1 MRKIIHAALLIM
13 VALAVS
19 CASTAPS
26 TQADKPVLKDGKGAT
41 PVIDRQLFFGDPEIS
56 GSQLSPDGKWLSFIK
71 PYKGVRNIWVKA
83 SGQVFDKAK
92 PITADLRPVPVYFWS
107 RDSARILYGQDKA
120 GDENYHVYS
129 VDPSA
134 VAEKDSGVPAA
145 LDLTPFK
152 SVRARIYSVPKN
164 NPKEMIVGL
173 NDRDPSLHDVY
184 RVDIQSGERKLIL
197 ENTENMIYYIFDL
210 EGEMRLA
217 GRQTEDGGWE
227 ILRFENGT
235 FTPIYSCSFEE
246 SCQPL
251 QFQKDGKHC
260 YFISN
265 KGADVDLTQLM
276 LLDPKTGKTELVD
289 KDPLNQV
296 DFGGALFDEATD
308 EIMATFY
315 QGERMRIY
323 PKDEATQKDFDWLK
337 NKLPGQDIGL
347 QSMSQDMSQFLV
359 VVSSD
364 VDPGSVYLYARQSKK
379 LELLYRSRPKLPSQH
394 LAKMKPVTYKARDG
408 LEIPA
413 YLTLPRG
420 VEAKNLPVI
429 IHPHGGPW
437 HRDSWG
443 YNGYAQFLA
452 NRGYAVLMPNF
463 RGSTG
468 YGKKFLN
475 AGNKQWGTG
484 AMQHDLTD
492 GVAWLVD
499 QGIADPKRVG
509 IFGGSYGGYAT
520 LAGVAFTPDLY
531 ACGIPYVGPS
541 NIVTLIES
549 VPAYWKPIIRIF
561 YKRVGDP
568 NDPADRKMLDSQA
581 PLFFAD
587 QIKVPLLVIHGA
599 NDPRVKQAES
609 DSIVVALRDKGHPV
623 EYLVAK
629 DEGHGFK
636 RPENRLAVAV
646 AMERFLAKHLGGRQ
660 QDEAK
665 PEIVAQL
672 TTITVD
678 PVSVTMPGAQEKAL
692 LAQSLTAP
700 LPKMDPTAVSDHETR
715 YKVAME
721 AGERKMEMEMTR
733 KIAWVKDKAGKRL
746 RIETHIKLPQG
757 EQSDVYLLDAE
768 TLRVL
773 KRTLSGMAKM
783 HLTFDE
789 KAITGELNA
798 GGRKMPF
805 DVKLDGPVFG
815 DGASLEV
822 AIAGMPLAEGYVA
835 DLRLFEAMSQ
845 KVRAMRIKVEGP
857 GEVVLGKAKV
867 ATWKVSLKALDGE
880 VGGDGSMQVEQAAP
894 HRMLSS
900 QYQLP
905 AMMGGGTVSSE
916 LLPAK

>member
-1 MRKIIHAALLIM
+1 MRKITHWVLLVM

-19 CASTAPS
+19 CASTTPS
-26 TQADKPVLKDGKGAT
+26 TQADKPMLKDGKGAT

-83 SGQVFDKAK
+83 SGQAFDKAK
-92 PITADLRPVPVYFWS
+92 PITADLRPVPGYFWS
-107 RDSARILYGQDKA
+107 RDSARILYAQDKA
-120 GDENYHVYS
+120 GDENYHAYS
-129 VDPSA
+129 VDPAA

-152 SVRARIYSVPKN
+152 GVRARIYSVPKN
-164 NPKEMIVGL
+164 KPKEMIVGL

-184 RVDIQSGERKLIL
+184 RVDIHSGERKLIL
-197 ENTENMIYYIFDL
+197 KNTENMIYYIFDL

-227 ILRFENGT
+227 VLRFENDA
-235 FTPIYSCSFEE
+235 FVSLYSCSFEE
-246 SCQPL
+246 TCQPL
-251 QFQKDGKHC
+251 QFHKDGKRC

-265 KGADVDLTQLM
+265 KGKDVDLTRLM
-276 LLDPKTGKTELVD
+276 LLDPKTGETELVD

-296 DFGGALFDEATD
+296 DFGGVLFDEATD

-323 PKDEATQKDFDWLK
+323 PKDEATQQDLDFLK
-337 NKLPGQDIGL
+337 KKFPGQDIGL
-347 QSMSQDMSQFLV
+347 QSMSQDMSQILV

-379 LELLYRSRPKLPSQH
+379 LELLYRSRPELPSQH

-420 VEAKNLPVI
+420 VLAKNLPVI

-492 GVAWLVD
+492 GVAWLVE

-568 NDPADRKMLDSQA
+568 NDPADRKMLDSQS

-609 DSIVVALRDKGHPV
+609 DSIVVALRAKGHPV

-629 DEGHGFK
+629 DEGHGFR

-665 PEIVAQL
+665 PEIAAQL
-672 TTITVD
+672 KTITVD
-678 PVSVTMPGAQEKAL
+678 PAGVKMPSAQEKAL
-692 LAQSLTAP
+692 LAKSLTAP
-700 LPKMDPTAVSDHETR
+700 MPKMDPTAVTDQELK
-715 YKVAME
+715 YKVAMV
-721 AGERKMEMEMTR
+721 AGTRKVDLEMTR
-733 KIAWVKDKAGKRL
+733 KIAWVKDKTGKRL
-746 RIETHIKLPQG
+746 RIEILVKTPQG

-773 KRTLSGMAKM
+773 ERTLSGAAKM
-783 HLTFDE
+783 RLSFGE
-789 KAITGELNA
+789 KSIVGEMSV

-805 DVKLDGPVFG
+805 DVKLAAPIFG
-815 DGASLEV
+815 DAPTLEV

-845 KVRAMRIKVEGP
+845 KVRVMKLKVAGEGT
-857 GEVVLGKAKV
+857 VDLGKAKI
-867 ATWKVSLKALDGE
+867 ATWTVALEPVDGE
-880 VGGDGSMQVEQAAP
+880 AGGGGTLDVEKAKP
-894 HRMLSS
+894 HRVIRS
-900 QYQLP
+900 QYKLP
-905 AMMGGGTVSSE
+905 AMMGGGTVSLE
-916 LLPAK
+916 LLPSK

>member
-1 MRKIIHAALLIM
+1 M

-26 TQADKPVLKDGKGAT
+26 TQADKPMLKDGKGAP

-83 SGQVFDKAK
+83 SGQAFDQAK

-129 VDPSA
+129 VDPA
-134 VAEKDSGVPAA
+134 AGPGKDSGVPAA

-152 SVRARIYSVPKN
+152 AVRARIYSVPKN
-164 NPKEMIVGL
+164 KPNEIIVGL

-184 RVDIQSGERKLIL
+184 RVDIHSGERKIIL
-197 ENTENMIYYIFDL
+197 KNTENMIYYIFDL

-217 GRQTEDGGWE
+217 GRQTEEGGWE
-227 ILRFENGT
+227 VLRFENDA
-235 FTPIYSCSFEE
+235 FVPLYSCSFEE
-246 SCQPL
+246 TCQPL
-251 QFQKDGKHC
+251 QFHKDGKRC

-265 KGADVDLTQLM
+265 KGADVDLTQLL

-289 KDPLNQV
+289 KDPLEQV

-323 PKDEATQKDFDWLK
+323 PKDEATKQDFNWLK
-337 NKLPGQDIGL
+337 NKFPGQDIGL

-364 VDPGSVYLYARQSKK
+364 VDPGSMYLYARQSKK
-379 LELLYRSRPKLPSQH
+379 LDLLYRARPELPSRY
-394 LAKMKPVTYKARDG
+394 LAQMKPVNYKARDG

-420 VEAKNLPVI
+420 VLAKNLPAI
-429 IHPHGGPW
+429 LLPHGGPW

-484 AMQHDLTD
+484 AMQHDLSD

-509 IFGGSYGGYAT
+509 IFGGSYGGYAV

-568 NDPADRKMLDSQA
+568 NDPADRKMLDSQS

-660 QDEAK
+660 QDEAG
-665 PEIVAQL
+665 PEIAAQL
-672 TTITVD
+672 KTITVD
-678 PVSVTMPGAQEKAL
+678 PAGVKMPSAQEKAMT
-692 LAQSLTAP
+692 ARFKKAP
-700 LPKMDPTAVSDHETR
+700 LPKLNPTAVTDQELK
-715 YKVAME
+715 YKVAMV
-721 AGERKMEMEMTR
+721 AGTRKVDLEMTR
-733 KIAWVKDKAGKRL
+733 KIAWVKDKTGKRL
-746 RIETHIKLPQG
+746 RIEILVKMSQG

-773 KRTLSGMAKM
+773 ERTLSGTAKM
-783 HLTFDE
+783 HLNFSE
-789 KAITGELNA
+789 KSIVGEMSV
-798 GGRKMPF
+798 GGRKLPF
-805 DVKLDGPVFG
+805 DVKLNAPVFG
-815 DGASLEV
+815 DVSTLEV
-822 AIAGMPLAEGYVA
+822 AIAGMPLAEGYVT
-835 DLRLFEAMSQ
+835 DLRLFETMSQ
-845 KVRAMRIKVEGP
+845 KVRFMKLKVKGEGS
-857 GEVVLGKAKV
+857 VDLGKAKI
-867 ATWKVSLKALDGE
+867 ATWMMVIEPVDGE
-880 VGGDGSMQVEQAAP
+880 VGGGGTIEIEKAKP
-894 HRMLSS
+894 HRMIRS
-900 QYQLP
+900 QYKLP
-905 AMMGGGTVSSE
+905 PMMGGGTVSSE